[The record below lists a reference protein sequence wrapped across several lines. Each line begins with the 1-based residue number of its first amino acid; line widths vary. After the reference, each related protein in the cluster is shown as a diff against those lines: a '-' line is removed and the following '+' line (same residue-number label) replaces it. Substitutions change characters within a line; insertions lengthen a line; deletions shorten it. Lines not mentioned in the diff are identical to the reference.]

1 MQKDPNAKNT
11 NIVDA
16 VLADEKTLFEQ
27 IEGPRQEVT
36 IEPKAPPPKPI
47 VYPLRRAENYP
58 EVLLVSYSDLK
69 AVLVEKIGY
78 KCDDVQME
86 ENAVGIIKKRIREY
100 QDKNKKF
107 YSYIIVNLDDVS
119 IIIERFGRKI
129 KMMLQEVGIMPN
141 EVNLYAFCST
151 DSEKIRQHCQRAH
164 FKFFNKPEKSEE
176 LEVLSHMA
184 PYDDER
190 SNNKGRTDNDSKLTR
205 EQRIA

>member
-11 NIVDA
+11 NIVDQ

-27 IEGPRQEVT
+27 IEGPRQDAIVE
-36 IEPKAPPPKPI
+36 EPKAPAPKPI
-47 VYPLRRAENYP
+47 VYPLRKAQNYP

-69 AVLVEKIGY
+69 SVMIDKIGY

-107 YSYIIVNLDDVS
+107 YTYIMVNLDDVS

-129 KMMLQEVGIMPN
+129 KMML
-141 EVNLYAFCST
+141 
-151 DSEKIRQHCQRAH
+151 
-164 FKFFNKPEKSEE
+164 
-176 LEVLSHMA
+176 
-184 PYDDER
+184 
-190 SNNKGRTDNDSKLTR
+190 
-205 EQRIA
+205 